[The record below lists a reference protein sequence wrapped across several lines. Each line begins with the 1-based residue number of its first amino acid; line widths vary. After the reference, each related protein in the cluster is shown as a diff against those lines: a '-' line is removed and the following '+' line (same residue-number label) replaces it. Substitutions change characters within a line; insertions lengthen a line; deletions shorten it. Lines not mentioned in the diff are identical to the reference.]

1 MTLSSQ
7 TNDYLGEAEGSIRSA
22 IRGAARC
29 ESPLVVSQLAKL
41 LTDIQHVRDFESL
54 HDLLERNV
62 ETETD

>member
-1 MTLSSQ
+1 MQL
-7 TNDYLGEAEGSIRSA
+7 
-22 IRGAARC
+22 GAARC

>member
-1 MTLSSQ
+1 MTLSDQ
-7 TNDYLGEAEGSIRSA
+7 TKDYLGEAEGNIRNA

-29 ESPLVVSQLAKL
+29 ESLLVVSQLAKL

>member
-22 IRGAARC
+22 LRGAARW
-29 ESPLVVSQLAKL
+29 ESPLVVSQVAKL

-54 HDLLERNV
+54 HDLLEKNI
-62 ETETD
+62 ETD